1 MDGVSD
7 LAERIHELYRTAPEG
22 FVAARDELVKA
33 LKAEGADLDAAA
45 VKRRK
50 RPSVAAWAL
59 NQLADRDPAGLE
71 ELERAGATLR
81 GSMSARGADALRDAT
96 AARRSIVTRLARET
110 AEVLREADRSPDAH
124 RDDVT
129 STLEAASVDDAVAGQ
144 LRAGTLERTV
154 SGAVGFG
161 EIGGLRLV
169 ETPEDDEEALSRPA
183 HVDEAG
189 RREELAGLKKVS
201 AAAERAA
208 HTAQTDL
215 ERRTTRVAK
224 AEAQLATERY
234 ALREAE
240 AAARGATLEARR
252 AAAALERAERRSR

>member
-1 MDGVSD
+1 VGD
-7 LAERIHELYRTAPEG
+7 LSERIGELYRAAPEG

-71 ELERAGATLR
+71 ELERAGAALR
-81 GSMSARGADALRDAT
+81 GSMSARGADALREAT
-96 AARRSIVTRLARET
+96 AARRSIVVRLAKEA
-110 AEVLREADRSPDAH
+110 AEILREADRSPDAH
-124 RDDVT
+124 RDEVAA
-129 STLEAASVDDAVAGQ
+129 TLEAASVDASVAEQ
-144 LRAGTLERTV
+144 LRSGTLERTV

-161 EIGGLRLV
+161 EIGGLHLV
-169 ETPEDDEEALSRPA
+169 VTPEDDEEEPPSRPA
-183 HVDEAG
+183 RTDEAA
-189 RREELAGLKKVS
+189 RREELAGLKKEA

-208 HTAQTDL
+208 HTAEAAT
-215 ERRTTRVAK
+215 ERLKARVAK
-224 AEAQLATERY
+224 AEAQLSSERD

-252 AAAALERAERRSR
+252 AAAALERAERRSH